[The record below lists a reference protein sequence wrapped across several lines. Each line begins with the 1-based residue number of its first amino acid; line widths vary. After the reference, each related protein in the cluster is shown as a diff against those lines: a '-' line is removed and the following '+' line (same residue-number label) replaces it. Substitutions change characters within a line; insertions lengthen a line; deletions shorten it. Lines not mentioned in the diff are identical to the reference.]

1 MLGREVVDLLLQL
14 ALAVAGGRGDAAVHG
29 DVPGRRPDEGGQ
41 LRPPHVAERVHH
53 EEAVLG
59 RGEAR
64 AELGVGSRDAVDVR
78 DAELLVADDDRA
90 GMERE
95 RLHALRLAQVDE
107 EARILVEGANV
118 GILQVGGNVEQT
130 GVQRLLVARV
140 RGKALAGLRPQ
151 EVRHVVG
158 PVLTGRH
165 DVEDLAATAVHERRA
180 NRRCLDEAARERAAV
195 GRREETRRQQHRRQG
210 RARLHERG
218 PL

>member
-1 MLGREVVDLLLQL
+1 
-14 ALAVAGGRGDAAVHG
+14 
-29 DVPGRRPDEGGQ
+29 
-41 LRPPHVAERVHH
+41 
-53 EEAVLG
+53 
-59 RGEAR
+59 
-64 AELGVGSRDAVDVR
+64 
-78 DAELLVADDDRA
+78 
-90 GMERE
+90 MERE

-107 EARILVEGANV
+107 EARILVEGADV
-118 GILQVGGNVEQT
+118 GILQVGGDVEQT